1 MKTSYAIFLLL
12 CFLLSTDVQSDATIY
27 YSAAKPFT
35 ANPHEAFTNSDSANN
50 TKNDSAK
57 IPAFDSININFKGK
71 KIKGI
76 ASFYNKS
83 FEGSK
88 TATGQIFRNEKY
100 TGASN
105 NFKLN
110 SWVRVTNLK
119 SGLSVIVIVN
129 DRMHPKMAKKGRV
142 IDLTTTAA
150 KQIGLTKGTGL
161 LKVQVEQVP
170 VGTLE

>member
-12 CFLLSTDVQSDATIY
+12 CFLFSTDVQSDANIY
-27 YSAAKPFT
+27 FTASKPIT
-35 ANPHEAFTNSDSANN
+35 ANPHEAFASSDSANS
-50 TKNDSAK
+50 KSDSAK
-57 IPAFDSININFKGK
+57 SPAFDSITTKFKGK
-71 KIKGI
+71 TVKGI
-76 ASFYNKS
+76 ASFYNNS

-88 TATGQIFRNEKY
+88 TANGQVFRNEKY